1 MWEYPKSAL
10 HQAAIDAKKPE
21 RDREA
26 AKSLAAQRKQ
36 LQQSDGEL
44 ALKEI
49 EATKIAILAKT
60 LRLREARM
68 AREALAPSAKAY
80 KTSNKR

>member
-10 HQAAIDAKKPE
+10 HQAAIDAQKPE

-26 AKSLAAQRKQ
+26 AKSLAAQRKH
-36 LQQSDGEL
+36 LQQIDGEL

-68 AREALAPSAKAY
+68 VREALALSAKGY
-80 KTSNKR
+80 ETPNKR